1 VNEVQQSALTA
12 SLGSLVVKSALSK
25 LNVSVTDA
33 DVRQAMGYAH
43 VLELRSRSYQ
53 IEPHEKSFA
62 EKICSHEQDDALLLG
77 NTKAIEGF
85 LLRKQS
91 LIQLKRAGIGS
102 ESPPGAFVQ
111 AFLTAWQKAHGFRG
125 ISLYISAP
133 GITVDFALRR
143 WNTAGTDPKL
153 EQRHL
158 NGQIG
163 RVSVYCSDGITDLPL
178 QLAKGR

>member
-1 VNEVQQSALTA
+1 VDEFQRLALQA
-12 SLGSLVVKSALSK
+12 SLAAPAIESTLSK
-25 LNVSVTDA
+25 LKVVVTETG
-33 DVRQAMGYAH
+33 VEQALGYPH
-43 VLELRSRSYQ
+43 VLELKSRSYQ

-62 EKICSHEQDDALLLG
+62 EKICGHEHDDVLLLG
-77 NTKAIEGF
+77 NTMAIEGF
-85 LLRKQS
+85 LLRKQIP
-91 LIQLKRAGIGS
+91 IQLKRAGVDS
-102 ESPPGAFVQ
+102 TSPPGVFVQ
-111 AFLTAWQKAHGFRG
+111 AFLTAWQKARGWRG

-133 GITVDFALRR
+133 GITVDFARQR

-163 RVSVYCSDGITDLPL
+163 RVAVYCADGITDLPL